1 MNHYSWDNLRKHI
14 EEITPISDE
23 EFEHI
28 KTFFTPKRV
37 KKHQYLIQEGDHAT
51 FEFLIMSGIF
61 RMFYLDDEGKEY
73 IVQFAGENWWMADYQ
88 AYFNEKKATLH
99 ITCMED
105 AEVLCMTLHGR
116 ETLSSDLHKMEHF
129 FRVKLTKGYV
139 AQQRRIISLL
149 SSTPQQRYEEFGQ
162 LYPHMIQKIPKK
174 YIAEYLGV
182 SRETL
187 SRLYSA
193 NKGR

>member
-1 MNHYSWDNLRKHI
+1 MDKLRKHI
-14 EEITPISDE
+14 EEKTAVSDE
-23 EFEHI
+23 EFDFI
-28 KTFFTPKRV
+28 KTFFTIKKV
-37 KKHQYLIQEGDHAT
+37 KKHQYLIQEGEPANY
-51 FEFLIMSGIF
+51 EYLITSGTF
-61 RMFYLDDEGKEY
+61 RMFYLNDEGKEH

-88 AYFNEKKATLH
+88 AYFNGTKATLH

-105 AEVLCMTLHGR
+105 AEVLCLKLEGR
-116 ETLSSDLHKMEHF
+116 ESIAAKLHKMEHF
-129 FRVKLTKGYV
+129 FRMKLTNGYI

-149 SSTPQQRYEEFGQ
+149 SGNPQQRYEEFGQ
-162 LYPHMIQKIPKK
+162 LYPHLMQKIPKK

-193 NKGR
+193 NKSK